1 MRTISLNQILPSVN
15 NQNPTQTTRELAPQ
29 SVARRAPATSHPS
42 QSVSNNQAVSPCSAL
57 RSGEGKSEER
67 ARVRVS
73 GETHAAKCESYALV
87 VAKSELGLVSY
98 DDYKFIPLPSVGY
111 DPFETA
117 LNLRMI
123 LLSSLCCL
131 KGCVL
136 PFETKIAHKSRYRSL
151 KFSEFNAKSV
161 FSPALAF
168 FVCRLKFHKRKS
180 VAKAACIAIFC
191 IYGFIAALFY
201 DKGKR

>member
-1 MRTISLNQILPSVN
+1 M
-15 NQNPTQTTRELAPQ
+15 Q

-42 QSVSNNQAVSPCSAL
+42 QSVSNNQAVSPCGVL
-57 RSGEGKSEER
+57 RSGKGKSEER

-87 VAKSELGLVSY
+87 FAKSELGLVGY

-151 KFSEFNAKSV
+151 KFSEFSAKSV

-180 VAKAACIAIFC
+180 VAKATCIAIFG

>member
-1 MRTISLNQILPSVN
+1 MRTISLNQISPSVN
-15 NQNPTQTTRELAPQ
+15 NQNPTQTTRELALQ

-42 QSVSNNQAVSPCSAL
+42 QSVSNNQAVSPCGAL
-57 RSGEGKSEER
+57 RSGKSKSEEQ

-87 VAKSELGLVSY
+87 FAKSELGLVSY

-151 KFSEFNAKSV
+151 KFSAKSV

-180 VAKAACIAIFC
+180 VAKAACIAIFG

>member
-1 MRTISLNQILPSVN
+1 MRTISLNQISPSVN
-15 NQNPTQTTRELAPQ
+15 DQNPTQTTRELAPQ

-57 RSGEGKSEER
+57 RSGEGKSEEQ

-73 GETHAAKCESYALV
+73 SKTHAAKCESYALV

-117 LNLRMI
+117 LDLRMI

-151 KFSEFNAKSV
+151 KFSAKSV
-161 FSPALAF
+161 FSPALAL

-180 VAKAACIAIFC
+180 VAKAACIAIFG

>member
-1 MRTISLNQILPSVN
+1 MRTLSLNQISPSVN
-15 NQNPTQTTRELAPQ
+15 NQNPTQTTRELALQ

-42 QSVSNNQAVSPCSAL
+42 QSVSNNQAVSPCGAL
-57 RSGEGKSEER
+57 RSGKSKSEEQ

-87 VAKSELGLVSY
+87 FAKSELGLVSY

-151 KFSEFNAKSV
+151 KFSAKSV

-180 VAKAACIAIFC
+180 VAKAACIAIFG

>member
-1 MRTISLNQILPSVN
+1 MRTISLNQILPSIN
-15 NQNPTQTTRELAPQ
+15 NQNPTQTARGLALQ

-42 QSVSNNQAVSPCSAL
+42 QSVSNNQAVSPCGAL
-57 RSGEGKSEER
+57 RSGKGKSEER

-87 VAKSELGLVSY
+87 FAKSELGLVGY
-98 DDYKFIPLPSVGY
+98 DGY

-136 PFETKIAHKSRYRSL
+136 PFKTKIAHKSCYRSL
-151 KFSEFNAKSV
+151 KFSEFSAKSV

-180 VAKAACIAIFC
+180 VAKAACIAIFG
-191 IYGFIAALFY
+191 IYGFIAVLFY

>member
-1 MRTISLNQILPSVN
+1 MRTISLNQISPSVN
-15 NQNPTQTTRELAPQ
+15 NQNHTQTTRELALQ

-42 QSVSNNQAVSPCSAL
+42 QSVSNNQAVSPCGAL
-57 RSGEGKSEER
+57 RSGKGKSEER

-87 VAKSELGLVSY
+87 FAKSELGLVSY

-151 KFSEFNAKSV
+151 KFSAKSV
-161 FSPALAF
+161 F
-168 FVCRLKFHKRKS
+168 
-180 VAKAACIAIFC
+180 
-191 IYGFIAALFY
+191 
-201 DKGKR
+201 

>member
-1 MRTISLNQILPSVN
+1 MKITASPSIRMTNISIHTSIPINTTIQSTIHYSIYRSTIINCPIGFERYQIN
-15 NQNPTQTTRELAPQ
+15 R
-29 SVARRAPATSHPS
+29 
-42 QSVSNNQAVSPCSAL
+42 
-57 RSGEGKSEER
+57 
-67 ARVRVS
+67 
-73 GETHAAKCESYALV
+73 HAAKCESYALV
-87 VAKSELGLVSY
+87 FAKSELGLVSY

-117 LNLRMI
+117 LDLRMV

-168 FVCRLKFHKRKS
+168 FCLP
-180 VAKAACIAIFC
+180 A
-191 IYGFIAALFY
+191 
-201 DKGKR
+201 

>member
-15 NQNPTQTTRELAPQ
+15 NQNHTQTTRELALQ

-42 QSVSNNQAVSPCSAL
+42 QSVSNNQAVSPCGAL

-87 VAKSELGLVSY
+87 FAKSELGLVGY

-117 LNLRMI
+117 LDLRMI

-151 KFSEFNAKSV
+151 KFSAKSV

-180 VAKAACIAIFC
+180 VAKAACIAIFG

>member
-1 MRTISLNQILPSVN
+1 MRTISLNQISPSVN

-57 RSGEGKSEER
+57 RSGEGKSEEQ

-73 GETHAAKCESYALV
+73 SKTHAAKCESYALV

-117 LNLRMI
+117 LDLRMI

-151 KFSEFNAKSV
+151 KFSAKSV
-161 FSPALAF
+161 FLPALAL

-180 VAKAACIAIFC
+180 VAKAACIAIFG

>member
-1 MRTISLNQILPSVN
+1 MRTISLNQISPSVN

-29 SVARRAPATSHPS
+29 SVARRTPATSHPS
-42 QSVSNNQAVSPCSAL
+42 QSVSNNQAVLPCSAL
-57 RSGEGKSEER
+57 RSGEGKSEEQ

-87 VAKSELGLVSY
+87 VAKSELGPVSY

-117 LNLRMI
+117 LDLRMI

-151 KFSEFNAKSV
+151 KFSAKSV

-180 VAKAACIAIFC
+180 VAKAACIAIFG

>member
-15 NQNPTQTTRELAPQ
+15 NQNHTQTTRELALQ

-42 QSVSNNQAVSPCSAL
+42 QSVSNNQAVSPCGAL
-57 RSGEGKSEER
+57 RSGKGKSEER

-117 LNLRMI
+117 LDLRMI

-151 KFSEFNAKSV
+151 KFSAKSV

-180 VAKAACIAIFC
+180 VAKAACIAIFG

>member
-15 NQNPTQTTRELAPQ
+15 NQNHTQTTREPALQ

-42 QSVSNNQAVSPCSAL
+42 QSVSNNQAVSPCGAL

-87 VAKSELGLVSY
+87 FAKSELGLVGY

-117 LNLRMI
+117 LDLRMV

-151 KFSEFNAKSV
+151 KFSAKSV
-161 FSPALAF
+161 FSPALAL

-180 VAKAACIAIFC
+180 VAKAACIAIFG

>member
-1 MRTISLNQILPSVN
+1 MRTISLNQISPSVN

-57 RSGEGKSEER
+57 RSGEGKSEEQ

-73 GETHAAKCESYALV
+73 SKTHAAKCESYALV

-117 LNLRMI
+117 LDLRMI

-151 KFSEFNAKSV
+151 KFSAKSV
-161 FSPALAF
+161 FSPALAL

-180 VAKAACIAIFC
+180 VAKAACIAIFG

>member
-1 MRTISLNQILPSVN
+1 MRTISLNQISPSVN
-15 NQNPTQTTRELAPQ
+15 NQNPTQTTRELALQ
-29 SVARRAPATSHPS
+29 SVAKRVPATSHPS
-42 QSVSNNQAVSPCSAL
+42 QSVSNNQAVLPCSAL
-57 RSGEGKSEER
+57 RSGEGKSEEQ

-117 LNLRMI
+117 LDLRMI

-136 PFETKIAHKSRYRSL
+136 SFETKIAHKSRYRSL
-151 KFSEFNAKSV
+151 KFSAKSV

-180 VAKAACIAIFC
+180 VAKAACIALFG

>member
-1 MRTISLNQILPSVN
+1 MRTISLNQISPSVN

-42 QSVSNNQAVSPCSAL
+42 QSVSNNQAVSPCGVL
-57 RSGEGKSEER
+57 RSGKGKSEEQ

-151 KFSEFNAKSV
+151 KFSAKSV
-161 FSPALAF
+161 FSPMLAF

-180 VAKAACIAIFC
+180 VAKAACIAIFG

>member
-1 MRTISLNQILPSVN
+1 MRTISLNQILPSIN
-15 NQNPTQTTRELAPQ
+15 NQNPTQTTRELALQ

-42 QSVSNNQAVSPCSAL
+42 QSVSNNQAVSPCGAL
-57 RSGEGKSEER
+57 RPGEGKSEEQ

-73 GETHAAKCESYALV
+73 SKTHAAKCESYALV

-117 LNLRMI
+117 LDLRMI

-161 FSPALAF
+161 FFAGACVFCLPA
-168 FVCRLKFHKRKS
+168 
-180 VAKAACIAIFC
+180 
-191 IYGFIAALFY
+191 
-201 DKGKR
+201 

>member
-1 MRTISLNQILPSVN
+1 MRTISLNQILPSIN

-29 SVARRAPATSHPS
+29 SVARRTPATSHPS
-42 QSVSNNQAVSPCSAL
+42 QSISNNQAVSPCDAL
-57 RSGEGKSEER
+57 RSCKGKSEER

-73 GETHAAKCESYALV
+73 GETHAAKCEFYALV
-87 VAKSELGLVSY
+87 FAKSELGLVSY

-151 KFSEFNAKSV
+151 KFSAKSV
-161 FSPALAF
+161 FSPMLAF

-180 VAKAACIAIFC
+180 VAKAACIAIFG

>member
-1 MRTISLNQILPSVN
+1 MRTISLNQISPSVN
-15 NQNPTQTTRELAPQ
+15 NQNLTQTTRELALQ
-29 SVARRAPATSHPS
+29 SVAKRVPATSHPS
-42 QSVSNNQAVSPCSAL
+42 QSVSNNQAVSPCGAL
-57 RSGEGKSEER
+57 RSGKGKSEER

-87 VAKSELGLVSY
+87 FAKSELGLVSY

-117 LNLRMI
+117 LDLRMI

-180 VAKAACIAIFC
+180 VAKAACIAIFGIC
-191 IYGFIAALFY
+191 GFIAALFY

>member
-1 MRTISLNQILPSVN
+1 MRTISLNQILPSIN

-29 SVARRAPATSHPS
+29 SVARRTPATSHPS
-42 QSVSNNQAVSPCSAL
+42 QSVSNNQAVLPCSAL
-57 RSGEGKSEER
+57 RSGEGKSEEQ

-117 LNLRMI
+117 LDLRMI

-151 KFSEFNAKSV
+151 KFSAKSV

-180 VAKAACIAIFC
+180 VAKAACIAIFG

>member
-1 MRTISLNQILPSVN
+1 MRTISLNQISPSVN
-15 NQNPTQTTRELAPQ
+15 NQNPTQTTRELALQ
-29 SVARRAPATSHPS
+29 SVAKRVPATSHPS
-42 QSVSNNQAVSPCSAL
+42 QSVSNNQAVLPCSAL
-57 RSGEGKSEER
+57 RSGEGKSEEQ

-117 LNLRMI
+117 LDLRMI

-136 PFETKIAHKSRYRSL
+136 SFETKIAHKSRYRSL
-151 KFSEFNAKSV
+151 KFSAKSV

-180 VAKAACIAIFC
+180 VAKAACIAIFG

>member
-42 QSVSNNQAVSPCSAL
+42 QSVSNNQAVSPCGAL
-57 RSGEGKSEER
+57 RSGKGKSEEQ

-117 LNLRMI
+117 LDLRMI

-151 KFSEFNAKSV
+151 KFSAKSV

-180 VAKAACIAIFC
+180 VAKAACIAIFG